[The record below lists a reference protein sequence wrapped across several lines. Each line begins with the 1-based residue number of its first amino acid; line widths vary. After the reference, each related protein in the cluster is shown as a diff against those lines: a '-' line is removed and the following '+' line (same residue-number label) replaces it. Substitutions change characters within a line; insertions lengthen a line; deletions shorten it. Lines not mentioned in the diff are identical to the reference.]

1 MCAIA
6 EVVELISGYIDG
18 YVVFKLWE
26 VIIQLYLVPEKSE
39 IEYWA

>member
-1 MCAIA
+1 MRSIA
-6 EVVELISGYIDG
+6 EVVMLIPGYIDG

>member
-6 EVVELISGYIDG
+6 EVVEFIPGYVDG
-18 YVVFKLWE
+18 YEVFKLWE

-39 IEYWA
+39 VEYWA

>member
-1 MCAIA
+1 MHAIA
-6 EVVELISGYIDG
+6 EVVMFIPGYIER